1 MRLLLDTHIWLWSH
15 LSPDRLS
22 RRVTRELN
30 RPDNERWL
38 SPVSISE
45 LVLLVEKGRVVLD
58 LPIEKWLEQAFNRAP
73 TTEASLTNSVA
84 VEMLRVNLC
93 YRDPAD
99 RLLAATARV
108 FDLILVTADQRLIQS
123 RQARVLANL

>member
-1 MRLLLDTHIWLWSH
+1 
-15 LSPDRLS
+15 
-22 RRVTRELN
+22 
-30 RPDNERWL
+30 
-38 SPVSISE
+38 

-84 VEMLRVNLC
+84 VEMLRVNLS